1 MIPSL
6 PLIGGAVVS
15 LLMAAGPAQL
25 PVSQA
30 SVSELEL
37 VVGYRQ
43 VIEKYRRGDTGAVD
57 EAIAIA
63 QSDLQ
68 TILRVIF
75 AVPEMPW
82 ASEVELRAA
91 AMLHA
96 DAALRRAGLNKDDTE
111 EIERHLSVARRML
124 HASSSRDG
132 PFISR
137 WYYTVSRAL
146 RDRQLIGVA
155 ENLLE
160 RGRAQAP
167 GDPVILYESATVAEA
182 RARGYSV
189 KVTETVSGIPS
200 IEPDTARN
208 QQWRAG
214 LLNDAARWLREA
226 LAPQR
231 AQDARWGPP
240 LEREGAMLIA
250 RLHLGRVE
258 TLRGHEKDG
267 LVQLELVFKAATDD
281 ATAYLAALFSG
292 AAHERM
298 RRPDAAEAS
307 YRQAID
313 RFPSGQAAYVALSE
327 GLQRSGRTD
336 DSRRVLH
343 SLLDGKAGPIRE
355 PWWWYLAELPG
366 VADERLVEL
375 RREVRP

>member
-6 PLIGGAVVS
+6 PLIGGAAMS
-15 LLMAAGPAQL
+15 LLMAAAPPQL

-37 VVGYRQ
+37 VVGYRE
-43 VIEKYRRGDTGAVD
+43 VIEKYRRGDTGAVG

-63 QSDLQ
+63 QADLQ

-75 AVPEMPW
+75 AVPDMPW
-82 ASEVELRAA
+82 ASEIELRAA
-91 AMLHA
+91 AMLHV
-96 DAALRRAGLNKDDTE
+96 DAALRLGGLNKDDTE

-167 GDPVILYESATVAEA
+167 GDPVILYESATVAET
-182 RARGYSV
+182 RARGYSI

-226 LAPQR
+226 LASQR
-231 AQDARWGPP
+231 AQDVRWGPHA
-240 LEREGAMLIA
+240 ERARTMLMA

-267 LVQLELVFKAATDD
+267 LVQLELVFKEATDD
-281 ATAYLAALFSG
+281 AIAYLAALFSG
-292 AAHERM
+292 AAHERT
-298 RRPDAAEAS
+298 RRHDAAETS
-307 YRQAID
+307 YRQAIA

-336 DSRRVLH
+336 ESRTVLH

-355 PWWWYLAELPG
+355 PWWWYFAESPG
-366 VADERLVEL
+366 VADERLAGL
-375 RREVRP
+375 RREVQR